1 MRPRQFTDE
10 EMVQTARRCFLEHGP
25 GVSTNAI
32 AAELGVSSAALFRR
46 VGNKRTLMLR
56 ALMPPSVPP
65 FVETLA
71 RGPDERPVGEQ
82 LEAIAVQID
91 TFFVEL
97 FPLFAVLRAAGLHP
111 QDLLEHMDEP
121 PPAKAVRGLAAWLA
135 TLIEQGRIRDVVPSS
150 AAMSFIGGLQGR
162 HFLRFACGQSLPPLD
177 PDFPRTHA
185 RIFYRGL
192 APDSEVT
199 R

>member
-25 GVSTNAI
+25 GVSTSTI

-46 VGNKRTLMLR
+46 VGNKRALMLR
-56 ALMPPSVPP
+56 ALAPPAVPP
-65 FVETLA
+65 FFETLA

-82 LEAIAVQID
+82 LEALAVEID
-91 TFFVEL
+91 AFFVKM
-97 FPLFAVLRAAGLHP
+97 FPLLAVLRAAGLDPHT
-111 QDLLEHMDEP
+111 LLDHMDEP
-121 PPAKAVRGLAAWLA
+121 PPAKAIRALTAWFS
-135 TLIEQGRIRDVVPSS
+135 TLIEQGRIRDVTASN

-162 HFLRFACGQSLPPLD
+162 HFLRYACGASLPPPD

-185 RIFYRGL
+185 RIFCRGL
-192 APDSEVT
+192 VPQPEANQ
-199 R
+199 